1 MHALHA
7 TCGISVFLEGMGAA
21 MVSGALACGW
31 AVVLHLAC
39 GGAAM
44 VDAGLQSKMLS
55 TVCAKQT
62 GAQVR
67 HVWDVLLQHADRK
80 GGQGFILQ
88 GSVAR
93 MCDVAAYAGLDCSR
107 NQ

>member
-55 TVCAKQT
+55 TVCAKQSEANR
-62 GAQVR
+62 GAGATCVGR
-67 HVWDVLLQHADRK
+67 AAA
-80 GGQGFILQ
+80 
-88 GSVAR
+88 AR
-93 MCDVAAYAGLDCSR
+93 R
-107 NQ
+107 P